1 MKKIRVIRIRRGA
14 AAGLAALLIAALSLA
29 AAAARAA
36 VRPVSANAGVA
47 VPVLMYHSVLK
58 DPARAGK
65 YVVSPAQLAQDLDYL
80 TAHGYTSV
88 TMTEVIA
95 SVSGGAPLPE
105 KPVVITFD
113 DGYYNNYLYAY
124 PLLRERGMKAV
135 ISIIGRYTDLFSE
148 RDENNAYY
156 SHCTWDQLRE
166 MQQSGLIEIQNHTYN
181 LHTYDRSRHG
191 CASLK
196 WETMDDYRR
205 TVGADIQKLQQ
216 RIRDELGSTPNTM
229 VYPFGSFTERSEQ
242 LVRELGF
249 SASLSCESGVTH
261 VTGPE
266 SLFGMKRFLRPAGT
280 DSASFF
286 ASIGLNR

>member
-1 MKKIRVIRIRRGA
+1 MG
-14 AAGLAALLIAALSLA
+14 ALSACNVPADGNVTAVLA
-29 AAAARAA
+29 VQGAFAEHERMLDALGQPWFERRDADDLELPFARLIL
-36 VRPVSANAGVA
+36 PGGESTTQ
-47 VPVLMYHSVLK
+47 
-58 DPARAGK
+58 GK
-65 YVVSPAQLAQDLDYL
+65 
-80 TAHGYTSV
+80 
-88 TMTEVIA
+88 
-95 SVSGGAPLPE
+95 
-105 KPVVITFD
+105 
-113 DGYYNNYLYAY
+113 
-124 PLLRERGMKAV
+124 LLRERGMKAV

-156 SHCTWDQLRE
+156 SHCTWNQLRE

-181 LHTYDRSRHG
+181 LHTYYRSRHG

-216 RIRDELGSTPNTM
+216 RIRDELGFTPNTM